1 MRAHRV
7 WAIVGALLGALALPP
22 AARAQDAD
30 VDPTPDPEP
39 SLEGPHDPFGLGVK
53 KLAYSTGLKIAEV
66 FDDNIL
72 LAPVDPESDRITVI
86 LLKAR
91 LRWESGRESAHV
103 NYQGRERLFAD
114 HAEFNGMEHFVD
126 AGGSAGVSSFRFEA
140 GLEWKDLKDP
150 FDVLQVTGPV
160 DSRFDREYVRALG
173 DFNRFDVELTAARA
187 RFAIDDAALAR
198 GNYLRREVAALGAME
213 VGPQVAAF
221 MELRLSK
228 SDYDEPAFSDFT
240 YTRVVGGIR
249 GAVSPKVHTEARLGF
264 GRADPDE
271 GGLLPVEKFTGAV
284 ASISATWEIGEK
296 HDLRVELAR
305 EPMESVLSG
314 LAIADG
320 VHVRYR
326 TTFTEGWSAQGLLS
340 WDRQEESDG
349 SNERRVILARVGLQ
363 WAFRERFHADFG
375 ALYRAADS
383 EVPTLEFENYR
394 FSLGLGVDW

>member
-1 MRAHRV
+1 VRASL
-7 WAIVGALLGALALPP
+7 GFLLAALALPP
-22 AARAQDAD
+22 AALAQDAD
-30 VDPTPDPEP
+30 VDPNPDPEP

-72 LAPVDPESDRITVI
+72 LAPGDPESDRITVI

-103 NYQGRERLFAD
+103 NYRGRERLFAD
-114 HAEFNGMEHFVD
+114 HTEFNGMEHFLD
-126 AGGSAGVSSFRFEA
+126 AAGSVGVSSFRFEA
-140 GLEWKDLKDP
+140 GLEWKELKDP

-160 DSRFDREYVRALG
+160 DSRYDREYLRAVA
-173 DFNRFDVELTAARA
+173 DFNRFDAEVTAARA

-198 GNYLRREVAALGAME
+198 GDYLRRELSALAAVE
-213 VGPQVAAF
+213 VGPQVALFA
-221 MELRLSK
+221 EVRLLS

-249 GAVSPKVHTEARLGF
+249 GSLSPKVHTEARLGF
-264 GRADPDE
+264 GQADPDS
-271 GGLLPVEKFTGAV
+271 GGLLPAEKFTGVV
-284 ASISATWEIGEK
+284 AAISGVWEIGEK

-320 VHVRYR
+320 IKLRYR
-326 TTFTEGWSAQGLLS
+326 RPLAEGWSAQGLLS
-340 WDRQEESDG
+340 WDRRQESDG
-349 SNERRVILARVGLQ
+349 SIDRRVITAGVGVQ

-375 ALYRAADS
+375 ALYRTADAD
-383 EVPTLEFENYR
+383 VGALEFENFR